1 MADINQLSAVDTLN
15 AGDLL
20 PIWKTNNGDTRKAAM
35 SVLQSYMQNN
45 LTFPT
50 VTGVSQFVPQYA
62 SPVATGFTVTL
73 TSNSD
78 NRWLILTPLAGYAA
92 GTIVFPAL
100 ANVVDNQEIL
110 IVSTQAVAALTINGN
125 GATVVGAPAYVSANG
140 GFRFKFNALGGIWY
154 RLDEDLD
161 PDLAAL
167 AGVSSS
173 GLLARTGAGT
183 AAART
188 VTGSTGLTV
197 TNGDGVSG
205 NPTLT
210 LDATLAGISAVTT
223 ASDQL
228 VYSTG
233 VDTFATT
240 SFTAAGRLIVGYAA
254 LQSNTTGS
262 NNIALGTNALASNT
276 TASSNVSAGVAAL
289 RYFNTSSN
297 TAFGHEAAQ
306 GSTTVANNTGDNLTA
321 IGSNSLSSNTSGASN
336 TAVGHVSLTNNTTGA
351 SNTAVGV
358 SSLQSNTTG
367 TFNSAFGSQSLF
379 SNTTGSSNAAFGR
392 DALLNFNTSNNV
404 AIGLEA
410 AKGSNTVANNT
421 GSALVAIGYKALV
434 ANTSGANNIAIGYQ
448 AGDAITTGST
458 NIVIGHDIDVDS
470 ATGSNQINIGDRFF
484 HDRIRLL
491 ERTSDPAKPAEGNMI
506 VWMSDG
512 TGLGDDGDIIIAS
525 TAGGVTNYAILFDH
539 SAGTIWP

>member
-1 MADINQLSAVDTLN
+1 MADINQLSAVDTLT

-35 SVLQSYMQNN
+35 SVLQAYMQNN
-45 LTFPT
+45 LTFPS
-50 VTGVSQFVPQYA
+50 VAAGVSQFVPQYA

-110 IVSTQAVAALTINGN
+110 VVSTQAIAALTINGN
-125 GATVVGAPAYVSANG
+125 GATVIGAPAYVSANG

-240 SFTAAGRLIVGYAA
+240 SFTAAGRA
-254 LQSNTTGS
+254 LVDD
-262 NNIALGTNALASNT
+262 AS
-276 TASSNVSAGVAAL
+276 A
-289 RYFNTSSN
+289 
-297 TAFGHEAAQ
+297 AAQ
-306 GSTTVANNTGDNLTA
+306 RTTLGVGTGDSPTFAGLTIA
-321 IGSNSLSSNTSGASN
+321 DAGNIVLNT
-336 TAVGHVSLTNNTTGA
+336 
-351 SNTAVGV
+351 
-358 SSLQSNTTG
+358 TTG
-367 TFNSAFGSQSLF
+367 TKIGTA
-379 SNTTGSSNAAFGR
+379 TGQKIGFYNA
-392 DALLNFNTSNNV
+392 TPV
-404 AIGLEA
+404 IQ
-410 AKGSNTVANNT
+410 
-421 GSALVAIGYKALV
+421 
-434 ANTSGANNIAIGYQ
+434 Q
-448 AGDAITTGST
+448 AGTGET
-458 NIVIGHDIDVDS
+458 VG
-470 ATGSNQINIGDRFF
+470 F
-484 HDRIRLL
+484 
-491 ERTSDPAKPAEGNMI
+491 
-506 VWMSDG
+506 
-512 TGLGDDGDIIIAS
+512 
-525 TAGGVTNYAILFDH
+525 TAGGGTTVTDASTFTGNVGSTAYRISDIVKALKNLGLLA
-539 SAGTIWP
+539 S

>member
-1 MADINQLSAVDTLN
+1 VADINQLSAVDTLN

-20 PIWKTNNGDTRKAAM
+20 PIWKTNNGDTRKAAI
-35 SVLQSYMQNN
+35 SVLQAYMQNN
-45 LTFPT
+45 LTFPS
-50 VTGVSQFVPQYA
+50 VAAGVSQFVPQYA

-110 IVSTQAVAALTINGN
+110 IVSTQAIAALTINGN
-125 GATVVGAPAYVSANG
+125 GATVIGAPAYVSANG

-240 SFTAAGRLIVGYAA
+240 SFTAAGRALVDDASAAAQRTTLGVG
-254 LQSNTTGS
+254 TGDS
-262 NNIALGTNALASNT
+262 PSFTAVVAEGTN
-276 TASSNVSAGVAAL
+276 G
-289 RYFNTSSN
+289 
-297 TAFGHEAAQ
+297 Q
-306 GSTTVANNTGDNLTA
+306 KSTYGIATQSIAVTGA
-321 IGSNSLSSNTSGASN
+321 
-336 TAVGHVSLTNNTTGA
+336 TAVATGIIPANCLLLGVTTRITTDIVIGGG
-351 SNTAVGV
+351 GV
-358 SSLQSNTTG
+358 NFDIGNG
-367 TFNSAFGSQSLF
+367 TDADAF
-379 SNTTGSSNAAFGR
+379 
-392 DALLNFNTSNNV
+392 
-404 AIGLEA
+404 
-410 AKGSNTVANNT
+410 
-421 GSALVAIGYKALV
+421 
-434 ANTSGANNIAIGYQ
+434 ANNITALTANSTTNIAQ
-448 AGDAITTGST
+448 HTITT
-458 NIVIGHDIDVDS
+458 
-470 ATGSNQINIGDRFF
+470 
-484 HDRIRLL
+484 
-491 ERTSDPAKPAEGNMI
+491 PAYYGAAANVVLTP
-506 VWMSDG
+506 D
-512 TGLGDDGDIIIAS
+512 
-525 TAGGVTNYAILFDH
+525 
-539 SAGTIWP
+539 AGTFSSGQIRISAHYISLTAPTS